1 MNMARDFPAW
11 LPSLFPLLQA
21 AGIAVICIAACVLAY
36 LFGQRLWSR
45 LHRHPLAHPLVTA
58 TIPLTAVLF
67 ALDISVDTW
76 RAGTQLLYG
85 LLGPAI
91 VAIAVPIYRQRRTI
105 LHALRP
111 VLVAVLVGI
120 TVVPLTA
127 MLVMLP
133 FAPSRELLLSVA
145 PKSVTS
151 AIAFPVAQITGGNP
165 ELAVGIVIASGIV
178 GGMVAPMIFRLLRIV
193 DARIQGLVLGVVAH
207 AVGTA
212 RAIDMGHKSGAFA
225 GVGLALAGLATALL
239 LPLLVALLP

>member
-1 MNMARDFPAW
+1 MNQSWNFP
-11 LPSLFPLLQA
+11 PLLPALFSLLPA
-21 AGIAVICIAACVLAY
+21 AGIALICIAACVLAY
-36 LFGQRLWSR
+36 LSGRRLWSK

-58 TIPLTAVLF
+58 TIPLAAALF

-76 RAGTQLLYG
+76 RAGTQLLYW

-111 VLVAVLVGI
+111 VLVAVLVGVA
-120 TVVPLTA
+120 VVPLIA
-127 MLVMLP
+127 ILVILP
-133 FAPSRELLLSVA
+133 FAPPRELLLSVA

-178 GGMVAPMIFRLLRIV
+178 GGMFAPMIFRLLRIA

-212 RAIDMGHKSGAFA
+212 RAIDMGHKAGAFA
-225 GVGLALAGLATALL
+225 GVGLALAGVATALL
-239 LPLLVALLP
+239 LPLLVALLR